1 MCDVNKYLEIYK
13 EIEKLQPEDTLQLVL
28 EAETEEQ
35 QDFFEMLGNYL
46 LSTKQKKVIER
57 NLFWWKNTSVKERVL
72 ARVSKGG
79 HGIPESD
86 IERRY
91 YESFK
96 NLNLIIDKCKLIAF
110 YDNTESFRRF
120 AIYKDGSPIRLSK
133 TIPIWFEKYIMN

>member
-57 NLFWWKNTSVKERVL
+57 NLF
-72 ARVSKGG
+72 
-79 HGIPESD
+79 
-86 IERRY
+86 
-91 YESFK
+91 
-96 NLNLIIDKCKLIAF
+96 
-110 YDNTESFRRF
+110 
-120 AIYKDGSPIRLSK
+120 
-133 TIPIWFEKYIMN
+133 